1 MPQKDIEIILM
12 RQLASYLAIPTLI
25 ADSGETL
32 IFCNGSAEEVLG
44 CQYKEIGEVSLQKWS
59 SMIPAITEEGSPLP
73 MEDRPLLIALQKHQA
88 THRAYWIRTFNNL
101 FKKIKITAFPLKG
114 MAGRYLGAVSIFWE
128 VNPLP
133 RQVVNAAQNV
143 ENLKVSRCIEVIL
156 MRQLSSYLA
165 MSIFLVDPVGNLL
178 FYNESAERLLGHRYN
193 ETGEMPFEEWSTIFT
208 PTAEDGSP
216 ISPEDLPLS
225 IALQKY
231 RADHRSF
238 WIRSLDGIFRRIAVT
253 AFPLEGE
260 GNRHL
265 GAVAIFWEEENPL

>member
-1 MPQKDIEIILM
+1 
-12 RQLASYLAIPTLI
+12 
-25 ADSGETL
+25 
-32 IFCNGSAEEVLG
+32 
-44 CQYKEIGEVSLQKWS
+44 
-59 SMIPAITEEGSPLP
+59 
-73 MEDRPLLIALQKHQA
+73 
-88 THRAYWIRTFNNL
+88 
-101 FKKIKITAFPLKG
+101 
-114 MAGRYLGAVSIFWE
+114 MAGRYLGAVAIFWE

-133 RQVVNAAQNV
+133 KQVVNVAQNV
-143 ENLKVSRCIEVIL
+143 ENLKISRCIEVVL
-156 MRQLSSYLA
+156 MRQLSSYLT
-165 MSIFLVDPVGNLL
+165 MPIFLVDPVGNLL

-193 ETGEMPFEEWSTIFT
+193 ETGEMPFEEWSTIFI

-216 ISPEDLPLS
+216 IPPEDLPLS

-238 WIRSLDGIFRRIAVT
+238 WIRSLDGIFRRIAAT